1 MAMSKMVVDHQA
13 CLGFRIRDK
22 QKKQKEK
29 NKETKRLGNF
39 YLRKWILLLM
49 SSSQQKN
56 GLSVPYQGAQSQ

>member
-29 NKETKRLGNF
+29 KQRNKKAGEFLLEKMDSFVDDYYSTKKWH
-39 YLRKWILLLM
+39 LR
-49 SSSQQKN
+49 SF
-56 GLSVPYQGAQSQ
+56 